1 VPDTLIADRYVV
13 LRRLGT
19 GGMGTVLL
27 ARDEVL
33 RREVAVKRVHASG
46 GSDAALRIRREAK
59 LGAGLNHPALVTIFD
74 TVLEG
79 DELLIVMEHV
89 AGETLGERMA
99 RGRMSVDEVLAV
111 LRPVADGLD
120 HAHAHGI
127 VHRDVKPDNILLGER
142 GVVKLTDLGVAVA
155 EDVTQITRDDA
166 IVGSLPY
173 MAPEQ
178 FEPGR
183 PTAAAD
189 IYALAAVAFQALT
202 GRRVRTGK
210 TPLEVARAATQDP
223 PPDLRALAPD
233 LPAPA
238 AAVLSAALSREP
250 ARRPVTAR
258 VFLRELELALAPPER
273 EPEPVRPRQ
282 QPATVPLSAS
292 APTPVPVARRR
303 GMAVGVAVALLAT
316 AGVLALVLAGGDD
329 GTPRRAAQRPAR
341 KTPARTAAKAT
352 PNAGTADAAPAA
364 GGPSTPAGAVR
375 AFYKRAARDDFA
387 GAWALAGDGMRA
399 AFGNDEA
406 RLAAD
411 LGSLE
416 SIRFTTLA
424 EEGTTAGGTRVRVAT
439 VARHT
444 DRTDRCSGA
453 LLAVPDGTGGFRV
466 DPAGLS
472 CRSS

>member
-33 RREVAVKRVHASG
+33 RREVAIKRVHASG

-250 ARRPVTAR
+250 ERRPVTAR
-258 VFLRELELALAPPER
+258 VFLRELELALAPPE
-273 EPEPVRPRQ
+273 PEAEAHRPRQ

-292 APTPVPVARRR
+292 APSGRRR
-303 GMAVGVAVALLAT
+303 GTAVGVAVALLAT
-316 AGVLALVLAGGDD
+316 AGVVALVLAGGDE
-329 GTPRRAAQRPAR
+329 GTPRHAAQRPAQ
-341 KTPARTAAKAT
+341 TPARSPAQSAAKAT
-352 PNAGTADAAPAA
+352 PAAGASNAAPVAA
-364 GGPSTPAGAVR
+364 DPSTPAGAVR

-424 EEGTTAGGTRVRVAT
+424 EEATTAAGTRVRVAT